1 MKYNI
6 YTSNTNLIF
15 NKTNLNY
22 DIKTFTKIKNNYI
35 YKTIFFNKITNK
47 LKDEL
52 KEVLKFFINK
62 LDNIN
67 HIFIVG
73 IGNDNYTA
81 DSIGPKTLKHIKVNS
96 YLKDFINDKI
106 IVSSLEPG
114 VLSETGILTERIIKS
129 ISNEINPDLIILIDS
144 FISSNIDYLNK
155 TIEISNTGISTG
167 IGINNINSNIDE
179 SLLNIPIITIG
190 VTTAVEVKF
199 TKEKDINYI
208 PYILSTK
215 DIDKYIDE
223 ISKIIGISLNEV
235 IDDLSL
241 H

>member
-22 DIKTFTKIKNNYI
+22 DIKTFTKIQNNYI

-52 KEVLKFFINK
+52 KEVLKLFINK
-62 LDNIN
+62 LNNIN

-96 YLKDFINDKI
+96 YLKNFINDKI

-129 ISNEINPDLIILIDS
+129 ISNEIKPDLIILIDS

-179 SLLNIPIITIG
+179 NLLNIPIITIG

>member
-35 YKTIFFNKITNK
+35 YKTIFFNKMTNK

-52 KEVLKFFINK
+52 KEVLRFFINK

-96 YLKDFINDKI
+96 YLKDFINDKV

-129 ISNEINPDLIILIDS
+129 ISNEIKPDLIILIDS
-144 FISSNIDYLNK
+144 FISSNINYLNK
-155 TIEISNTGISTG
+155 TIEISNTGISSG
-167 IGINNINSNIDE
+167 LGINNLNSNIDE
-179 SLLNIPIITIG
+179 NLLNIPIITIG

>member
-22 DIKTFTKIKNNYI
+22 DIKTFTKIQNNYI

-52 KEVLKFFINK
+52 KEVLKLFINK
-62 LDNIN
+62 LNNIN

-96 YLKDFINDKI
+96 YLKNFINDKI

-129 ISNEINPDLIILIDS
+129 ISNEIKPDLIILIDS

-167 IGINNINSNIDE
+167 IGINNLNSNIDE
-179 SLLNIPIITIG
+179 NLLNIPIITIG